1 MTKYDDLKI
10 GDELIVR
17 INDKEEKV
25 RISNII
31 IEAYL
36 SDYKVVVKYVD
47 DLDIEYT
54 DFISSFIE
62 KIVFDKEF
70 DRAR

>member
-47 DLDIEYT
+47 ALDIEYT

-70 DRAR
+70 DRAG